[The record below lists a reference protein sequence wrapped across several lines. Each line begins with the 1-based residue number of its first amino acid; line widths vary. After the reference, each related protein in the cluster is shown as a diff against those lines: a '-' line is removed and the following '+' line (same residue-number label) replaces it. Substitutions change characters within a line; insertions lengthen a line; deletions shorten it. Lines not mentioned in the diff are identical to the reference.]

1 MSSLQLQT
9 NPSFSSG
16 SMPVVSGRENPLWK
30 FSLLEG
36 SSSSSNHIYKLYK
49 IGSWSFHLS
58 LLSEMA
64 RNFCDFRIL
73 LLAAAAA
80 FIFIQVSPSP
90 LLLLRWILLL
100 IWKLRSKLCFLC
112 LFRIPWKIRFFFFW
126 TLWVGLCE
134 AFSCG
139 KWFSLVL
146 CQHFSRFLLSKVKMF
161 SLIFGESRFGPKR

>member
-1 MSSLQLQT
+1 MSSLQLQA

-112 LFRIPWKIRFFFFW
+112 LFRIPWKIRFFF
-126 TLWVGLCE
+126 LNPLGRIVR
-134 AFSCG
+134 S
-139 KWFSLVL
+139 V
-146 CQHFSRFLLSKVKMF
+146 FLRKM
-161 SLIFGESRFGPKR
+161 IFFGPVSTFFAVFAFQGENVFPNFRGKQIWT